1 LRIKVT
7 MYKCGDDY
15 YAVTM
20 DLPDQSFGDALDFP
34 QARTKATAKKKAIVI
49 LQKAIA
55 HIEKMSE

>member
-1 LRIKVT
+1 